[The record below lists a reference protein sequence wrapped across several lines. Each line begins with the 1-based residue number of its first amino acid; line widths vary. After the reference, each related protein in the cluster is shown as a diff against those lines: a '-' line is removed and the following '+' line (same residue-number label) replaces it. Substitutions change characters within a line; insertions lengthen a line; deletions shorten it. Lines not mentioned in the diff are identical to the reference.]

1 MNAPNPYAPP
11 QGDVRDIDAVG
22 GSFELAERSTRLL
35 ASFLDSII
43 VAAMVYAPF
52 LIGLLAIGGFPRPG
66 ETSITG
72 LLAGFALACV
82 GFVVWA
88 ALTVRSVVRNGQSLA
103 KKMLGIK
110 VVRSGGAHASFAR
123 ILWLRNVLNMVLSM
137 IPLYSVIDAVL
148 IFGEERQC
156 LHDKIADTIVVKA

>member
-11 QGDVRDIDAVG
+11 QGDVRDIETAGVG
-22 GSFELAERSTRLL
+22 LELAARGTRLL
-35 ASFLDSII
+35 ASFIDSLII
-43 VAAMVYAPF
+43 AAMVYAPF
-52 LIGLLAIGGFPRPG
+52 LIGLLGVGGIPQPG
-66 ETSITG
+66 EVPFLG
-72 LLAGFALACV
+72 LLVGFALGCL

-88 ALTVRSVVRNGQSLA
+88 VLTVRSVLRNGQSLA
-103 KKMLGIK
+103 KRMLGIK
-110 VVRSGGAHASFAR
+110 VVRSDGAPVSFAR

-137 IPLYSVIDAVL
+137 IPLYSLIDAVL